1 MAIGT
6 GTAIAIGGL
15 AAAKMGS
22 DYLSNEAQAE
32 EAAAGREMTAEQVA
46 AANQSA
52 ALAGANANLQLDQAV
67 PRIQGSLEDA
77 YLANQD
83 YLGQGYGT
91 ARTDILDAGQL
102 GADTLATGRDDALS
116 AVYGGAA
123 QGVDYLS
130 GAQSNVDTALA
141 GGLEGASG
149 LLINRRDRGGEM
161 LDQEGG
167 LYGGFE
173 NDPGYQFRLQESE
186 KAINRANAAAGGRHG
201 GAALKELQA
210 NAQGLAA
217 QSYNDFVNRRHG
229 EFGAA
234 SSNDAQGLQARGQ
247 LAGLYGSAGSQ
258 SAGAAQSL
266 GSQAAGIAQG
276 AGQYGAGV
284 IGETAGDLANVY
296 SQTGMQLGNE
306 AVGAGGALGGNEAD
320 YWKGLGELDWNATTQ
335 GNEYTTSAAGVQAQT
350 VGAGISQNQAGV
362 PYAGGLA
369 GAAGGAIGDAAEL
382 AAIYMMTQG

>member
-1 MAIGT
+1 MGVE
-6 GTAIAIGGL
+6 TAAVIGGGIL
-15 AAAKMGS
+15 LKGAM
-22 DYLSNEAQAE
+22 DYFGNQAQAKAA
-32 EAAAGREMTAEQVA
+32 EAGQEMTAEQIA

-52 ALAGANANLQLDQAV
+52 ALAGASANLNLDQAV
-67 PRIQGSLEDA
+67 PRIQGNLEDA

-102 GADTLATGRDDALS
+102 GADALAGGRDDALS

-130 GAQSNVDTALA
+130 GAQANVDSALA

-149 LLINRRDRGGEM
+149 LLMNRRDRGGEM

-173 NDPGYQFRLQESE
+173 NDPGYQFRLQQSE
-186 KAINRANAAAGGRHG
+186 QAINRANAAAGGRHG

-217 QSYNDFVNRRHG
+217 QSYNDFVNRRQG

-276 AGQYGAGV
+276 AGQYGADV

-306 AVGAGGALGGNEAD
+306 AVGAGGALGGNEAG
-320 YWKGLGELDWNATTQ
+320 YYQGLGELDWNATTQ

-382 AAIYMMTQG
+382 ATIYMMNQG